1 MNAPTAPTRPDAE
14 NTVNRPIRFAQI
26 EPVGQCNLRCRMCPI
41 QFRPDGAPGD
51 PLAFMA
57 FETFVAIIDQL
68 PALER
73 LHLQGLGEP
82 LMHPRFFDM
91 VRYAAARGVSV
102 TTNTNLTLLSVR
114 RSRLAVESGLAELHA
129 SLDGASAQTYE
140 RIRVRARF
148 TRAKRHLE
156 ELLKIRIES
165 GREVPRVR
173 LVMVVMRDNL
183 HELPDMV
190 ALARGVGVDSLFVQH
205 LCHEYGEE
213 SLPERYRPM
222 RAFVEEQTL
231 LNEDPARVAH
241 YFAVA
246 RERATALGVDLRL
259 PRTQAAGQSRGRCTW
274 PWDGP
279 YISYDGTAMPC
290 CMIGTPDRV
299 NFGSM
304 AQHGV
309 DAVWKGDAY
318 EAFRGALASD
328 TPPDVCRSCA
338 LYRGVF

>member
-1 MNAPTAPTRPDAE
+1 MHSAPAKPHAE
-14 NTVNRPIRFAQI
+14 NTPNRPIHFAQI

-41 QFRPDGAPGD
+41 QFRPDGAPGE

-57 FETFVAIIDQL
+57 FETFVAILDQL

-91 VRYAAARGVSV
+91 VRNAVARGVRV
-102 TTNTNLTLLSVR
+102 TTNTNLTLLSAR
-114 RSRLAVESGLAELHA
+114 RARLAVESGLAELHA

-148 TRAKRHLE
+148 TRAKRHLQ
-156 ELLKIRIES
+156 ELLRIRS
-165 GREVPRVR
+165 DLGRAAPRVR

-190 ALARGVGVDSLFVQH
+190 ALARDVGVDSLFVQH
-205 LCHEYGEE
+205 LCQDYGEE

-222 RAFVEEQTL
+222 RQFVDDQTL
-231 LNEDPARVAH
+231 LNDDHARVTR
-241 YFAVA
+241 YFDAA
-246 RERATALGVDLRL
+246 RERARTLGVDLRL
-259 PRTQAAGQSRGRCTW
+259 PRTQVVEQSRGRCTW

-299 NFGSM
+299 NFGRVTE
-304 AQHGV
+304 QGV
-309 DAVWKGDAY
+309 DAVWRGAGY
-318 EAFRGALASD
+318 EAFRVALASD
-328 TPPDVCRSCA
+328 APPDVCRSCA